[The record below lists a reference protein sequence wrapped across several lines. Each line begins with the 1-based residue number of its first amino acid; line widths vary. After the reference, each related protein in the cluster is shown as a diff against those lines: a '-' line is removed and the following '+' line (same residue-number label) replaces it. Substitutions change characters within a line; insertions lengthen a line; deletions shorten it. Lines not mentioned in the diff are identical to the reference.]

1 MAPVIDADSSQP
13 VSSEEFV
20 SQLTNSQ
27 AELWTFLLALMPGHP
42 DVADVLQKTNV
53 VLWAKR
59 ETFQPGTNFR
69 AWAFTV
75 ARFEVKA
82 HLRSISRRPL
92 FIFDEDVLER
102 LAEDASAGIA
112 PSFSRL
118 EALEHCLSKVR
129 PEDRQLLDHRY
140 QNGKSLQE
148 YAAAHKRSV
157 SGLSVTLF
165 RLRALLRRCI
175 EEVLLEKGVHP

>member
-1 MAPVIDADSSQP
+1 MAPVTDTDSCHP
-13 VSSEEFV
+13 VPSEEFV
-20 SQLTNSQ
+20 ALLTNLQ

-59 ETFQPGTNFR
+59 ETFEPGTNFR

-75 ARFEVKA
+75 ARFEVKG
-82 HLRSISRRPL
+82 HLKSMSRRPL
-92 FIFDEDVLER
+92 FVFDEEVLER
-102 LAEDASAGIA
+102 LAEDASSAIVPA
-112 PSFSRL
+112 FSRL

-129 PEDRQLLDHRY
+129 PEDRQLLEHRY
-140 QNGKSLQE
+140 QNGKSLLE

-165 RLRALLRRCI
+165 RLRSLLRRCI
-175 EEVLLEKGVHP
+175 EETLVEKGVHP